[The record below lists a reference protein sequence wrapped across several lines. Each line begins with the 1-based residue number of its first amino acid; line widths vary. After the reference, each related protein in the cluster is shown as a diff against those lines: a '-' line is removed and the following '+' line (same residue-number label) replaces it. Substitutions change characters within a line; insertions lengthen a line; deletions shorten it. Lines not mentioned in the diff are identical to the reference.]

1 MIRVW
6 NALRPRG
13 ARTPP
18 VPGKG
23 PFGSLRFQCNICGNP
38 CALEMESLEREA
50 GKCTSCDANLRARAV
65 VDRLSWMLFG
75 KGMTIQQFPS
85 TAKAIV
91 GIGMSDTGSYASRLT
106 AKLAYRNTF
115 YHREPRL
122 DIEHPDPRDAH
133 RFDFIIS
140 SDVMEHVAPPV
151 LDAFINL
158 RGLLRPGGALVLTVP
173 FKMDGPTVEH
183 FPELYEYRLE
193 RSNGEFTLRNRTRD
207 GRLQTFNGLVFHGG
221 PGSTLEMRVFSMS
234 GLREVL
240 EAAGFR
246 DVAFHAQPS
255 FEFGIYWK
263 WPWGVPVTARAG

>member
-6 NALRPRG
+6 NALKMR
-13 ARTPP
+13 RTRT
-18 VPGKG
+18 VPAKV
-23 PFGSLRFQCNICGNP
+23 PFGTLHFQCNVCGSP
-38 CALEMESLEREA
+38 CTIAIERLEREA
-50 GKCTSCDANLRARAV
+50 GKCASCDSTLRSRAV
-65 VDRLSWMLFG
+65 IDRLSWMLFG
-75 KGMTIQQFPS
+75 KGMAIEQFPA
-85 TAKAIV
+85 TAKTIV
-91 GIGMSDTGSYASRLT
+91 GIGMSDTDSYALRLPG
-106 AKLAYRNTF
+106 KLAYRNTF

-122 DIEHPDPRDAH
+122 DIEKPDPRDTH

-151 LDAFINL
+151 LDSFINL
-158 RGLLRPGGALVLTVP
+158 RRLLRLGGALVLTVP
-173 FKMDGPTVEH
+173 FRMDGPTVEH

-193 RSNGEFTLRNRTRD
+193 GSEGKFTLHNRTRD
-207 GRLQTFNGLVFHGG
+207 GRFQAFNDLVFHGG
-221 PGSTLEMRVFSMS
+221 HGSTLEMRVFSMS

-263 WPWGVPVTARAG
+263 WPWSVPVTARAG